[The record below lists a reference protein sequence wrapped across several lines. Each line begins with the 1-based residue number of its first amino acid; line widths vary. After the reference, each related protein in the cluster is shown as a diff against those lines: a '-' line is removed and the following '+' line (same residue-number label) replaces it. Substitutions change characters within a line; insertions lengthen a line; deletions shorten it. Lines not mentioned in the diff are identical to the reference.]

1 MRPCPGGV
9 THNALAM
16 KPLLFSVLP
25 RPPHPTRDGLA
36 IRNDH
41 LLAALTEHFRVR
53 AFSLLDPERA
63 YGEGEV
69 PRGVE
74 VEWIPQAPRRLRRA
88 WAVAASL
95 AGGRAYSEL
104 LYRSRALAR
113 SLAAA
118 AAVERPSWIV
128 AHSYHVGPAAL
139 AASDRVWID
148 FHNLDSE
155 IWRRSGQAPGGG
167 AAAWFAR
174 LQAPRVRELE
184 AGLARNATGLS
195 CVSKRDATAL
205 KALGARAEPMVVA
218 NGVDLERYRM
228 RAQAPE
234 DEVVFFVGDLSWPPN
249 ADAVRWLHANV
260 WPALK
265 RARPS
270 ARVEILGRDAP
281 ADLLGLAA
289 PDWTLLGEGADTRP
303 HWARAAVAAVPL
315 VAGGGTRLK
324 ILEAAASGVP
334 VVATP
339 IGAEGLEFAPE
350 TEILLRD
357 DAAGFAAAVAG
368 LLADRSAARRQAVAA
383 RARVEALYDWE
394 RIGEEFAREL
404 AGRMAR
410 GA

>member
-1 MRPCPGGV
+1 
-9 THNALAM
+9 M

-36 IRNDH
+36 IRNFH
-41 LLAALTEHFRVR
+41 LLEALAEHFRVR

-63 YGEGEV
+63 YGGGEL

-88 WAVAASL
+88 WAGAASL
-95 AGGRAYSEL
+95 AGGRAYSEI
-104 LYRSRALAR
+104 LYRSRALAG

-118 AAVERPSWIV
+118 AAVEAPSWVV

-139 AASDRVWID
+139 ATGSRAWID

-155 IWRRSGQAPGGG
+155 IWRRTGHAPDGG
-167 AAAWFAR
+167 AAAWFAS
-174 LQAPRVRELE
+174 LQAPRVRRLE
-184 AGLARNATGLS
+184 ADLARRAAGLS
-195 CVSKRDATAL
+195 CVSRRDAAAL
-205 KALGARAEPMVVA
+205 QAIGAPVEPMVVA

-228 RAQAPE
+228 RAQAPD
-234 DEVVFFVGDLSWPPN
+234 DEVAFFVGDLSWPPN

-260 WPALK
+260 WPALQ
-265 RARPS
+265 RVRPA
-270 ARVEILGRDAP
+270 ARVEILGREAP

-303 HWARAAVAAVPL
+303 HWARAAVAVVPL

-339 IGAEGLEFAPE
+339 IGAEGLEFVPE

-404 AGRMAR
+404 ANRMTRA
-410 GA
+410 A